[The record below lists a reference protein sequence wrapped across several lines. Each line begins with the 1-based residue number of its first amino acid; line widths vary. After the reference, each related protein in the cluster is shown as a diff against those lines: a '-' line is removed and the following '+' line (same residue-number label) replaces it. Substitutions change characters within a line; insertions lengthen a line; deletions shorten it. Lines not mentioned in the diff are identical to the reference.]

1 MGQKVLVIGYGSIG
15 IKHCKVLKTIPFID
29 EIKVITKQ
37 KKVPYEK
44 ISFKKRDILKYNPD
58 YIIICNQTFIHFK
71 SLKTLNEILKN
82 KKILI
87 EKPIF
92 DQIYSLKIKNKIYV
106 NYLLRVHPLIEE
118 LKKIID
124 RKNFNFV
131 NIICFSNVEKWR
143 KNIKFSKSYSS
154 SKEQGGGVTK
164 ELSHELDL
172 MNYIFKVKKIVFSM
186 RKKISNLKGNAD
198 DTSVLIGKTKNKFIL
213 ISLNYSAKLNY
224 RKIIVSG
231 ENYSLELDLKKNTYK
246 YFNDKKI
253 QSKKIKIN
261 FFNLLKKMHLSILK
275 SKNLEK
281 ICNFKQ
287 AIQVVKYF
295 NA

>member
-37 KKVPYEK
+37 KKIPYEK

-154 SKEQGGGVTK
+154 LKEQGGGVTK

-172 MNYIFKVKKIVFSM
+172 MNYIFNVKKIVFSM

-198 DTSVLIGKTKNKFIL
+198 DTSVFIGKTKNKFIL
-213 ISLNYSAKLNY
+213 ISLNYSAKLKMIRNFL
-224 RKIIVSG
+224 
-231 ENYSLELDLKKNTYK
+231 N
-246 YFNDKKI
+246 F
-253 QSKKIKIN
+253 SK
-261 FFNLLKKMHLSILK
+261 
-275 SKNLEK
+275 
-281 ICNFKQ
+281 
-287 AIQVVKYF
+287 
-295 NA
+295 